1 MGKFKLTVQCTV
13 IQKAVFI
20 RQKER
25 RKTTSSCAFYF
36 CIFQVM
42 GEYEDPEFKEKQR
55 RRSAPLPSRPPGL
68 YPLTEVGN
76 FQSNHNL

>member
-1 MGKFKLTVQCTV
+1 MEKFKLTVQSTV

-20 RQKER
+20 IQKTAEDD
-25 RKTTSSCAFYF
+25 TNCAFYF

-76 FQSNHNL
+76 FES